1 MVRLAWA
8 TKAVE
13 DIFQIQQYF
22 SSVSEKYA
30 HAFVDQLF
38 KKVEILK
45 TYPNL
50 GRVVPELN
58 QRDIRE
64 LLFRQYRIVYRI
76 VSADR
81 IDVLSIHPGAKPL
94 SKDSIFL

>member
-1 MVRLAWA
+1 MVRIAWA

-13 DIFQIQQYF
+13 DVFQIQQYF
-22 SSVSEKYA
+22 NSVSEKYA

-45 TYPNL
+45 SYPNL

-58 QRDIRE
+58 QGDIRE
-64 LLFRQYRIVYRI
+64 LLFRQYRIVLR
-76 VSADR
+76 
-81 IDVLSIHPGAKPL
+81 
-94 SKDSIFL
+94 